1 MQIGY
6 SLGILP
12 NVRFIHTYHRDR
24 GKCSYSEYI
33 DTSDAK
39 ATAVI
44 VFSYSHNQ
52 QLCPFNATTSCGI
65 VTAAALFICSVADLP
80 QAQKWCG
87 ESLR

>member
-12 NVRFIHTYHRDR
+12 NVRWFYIHTYHQYHRD
-24 GKCSYSEYI
+24 SEYI

-39 ATAVI
+39 STAVI

-80 QAQKWCG
+80 QAQEWCG